1 MLWFCGVFFNMWK
14 KPVNLEKKTTLFCQF
29 CSKPVHSHF
38 QLNMQENMIGLVDK
52 VIANILCKSKKKEER
67 MFNVCIA
74 E

>member
-1 MLWFCGVFFNMWK
+1 
-14 KPVNLEKKTTLFCQF
+14 
-29 CSKPVHSHF
+29 
-38 QLNMQENMIGLVDK
+38 MQENMIGLVDK